1 MLFKAN
7 LVESFILIFN
17 DMNNIQIFENP
28 EFGQV
33 RVVMTESNEPL
44 FCLADVCKVLEIS
57 NPSQVKSRLD
67 SDGLQMLDLQ
77 VLNNPDGVII
87 NELGNTQATFIDE
100 SNLYQVIFQSRKESA
115 VIFRRW
121 VTKEVIPS
129 IRKTGS
135 YSVNLPKTYKE
146 ALIELLAKVEE
157 NEKLQIE
164 NKGLQI
170 ENTELKPKGEFY
182 DAVAG
187 SDTLIDMNQVSKTL
201 NIKGLGRNKL
211 FEFLRSQKILMNDN
225 QPYQQYVDKGYF
237 KLIEVRWTNPKTG
250 DTNITLKT
258 MVFQTGLDFIRKT
271 VKKYYK

>member
-1 MLFKAN
+1 MEL
-7 LVESFILIFN
+7 
-17 DMNNIQIFENP
+17 QIFQNP
-28 EFGQV
+28 DFGQV
-33 RVVMTESNEPL
+33 RVVVNENNEPL
-44 FCLADVCKVLEIS
+44 FCLADVCRVLSID
-57 NPSQVKSRLD
+57 NPRQVKSRLD
-67 SDGLQMLDLQ
+67 VDGICILDLQ
-77 VLNNPDGVII
+77 QIEKGVINNDGVIF
-87 NELGNTQATFIDE
+87 NELGNTKANFINE
-100 SNLYQVIFQSRKESA
+100 ANLYSVIFQSRKEEA
-115 VIFRRW
+115 KKFQKW
-121 VTKEVIPS
+121 VFNEVLPS

-135 YSVNLPKTYKE
+135 YSIQQKLPQTYKE
-146 ALIELLAKVEE
+146 ALIELIAKVEE

-164 NKGLQI
+164 NK
-170 ENTELKPKGEFY
+170 ELKPKGEFY

>member
-1 MLFKAN
+1 MN
-7 LVESFILIFN
+7 LSEIKI
-17 DMNNIQIFENP
+17 EKNP
-28 EFGQV
+28 NYGLV
-33 RVVMTESNEPL
+33 VSSRVI
-44 FCLADVCKVLEIS
+44 A
-57 NPSQVKSRLD
+57 
-67 SDGLQMLDLQ
+67 
-77 VLNNPDGVII
+77 
-87 NELGNTQATFIDE
+87 NELGKRHSDVLE
-100 SNLYQVIFQSRKESA
+100 SLDNILENGD
-115 VIFRRW
+115 FRSLC
-121 VTKEVIPS
+121 IPS
-129 IRKTGS
+129 TYKVDGQQREYKEYLLTKDGFTLYMFNIQGYYDFKMAYINRFNEMEKAL
-135 YSVNLPKTYKE
+135 SVKQLPKTYKE
-146 ALIELLAKVEE
+146 ALIELIAQVEE
-157 NEKLQIE
+157 NEKL
-164 NKGLQI
+164 LI

>member
-1 MLFKAN
+1 
-7 LVESFILIFN
+7 
-17 DMNNIQIFENP
+17 MNEIIKIETTS
-28 EFGQV
+28 EGS
-33 RVVMTESNEPL
+33 VVSAREL
-44 FCLADVCKVLEIS
+44 HQFLEIQTPFHKWMPRMFEYGFIE
-57 NPSQVKSRLD
+57 NVDYQRLD
-67 SDGLQMLDLQ
+67 KNVQMPNGATKDVLGDYAITLDMAKEISMIQ
-77 VLNNPDGVII
+77 RSEKGKIAR
-87 NELGNTQATFIDE
+87 QYFIE
-100 SNLYQVIFQSRKESA
+100 CEKKLREVST
-115 VIFRRW
+115 
-121 VTKEVIPS
+121 TK
-129 IRKTGS
+129 
-135 YSVNLPKTYKE
+135 LPQTYKE
-146 ALIELLAKVEE
+146 ALIELIAQVEE

-164 NKGLQI
+164 NK
-170 ENTELKPKGEFY
+170 ELKPKGEFY

>member
-1 MLFKAN
+1 MKDLT
-7 LVESFILIFN
+7 V
-17 DMNNIQIFENP
+17 FENP

-33 RVVMTESNEPL
+33 RVVVNESNEPL
-44 FCLADVCKVLEIS
+44 FCLNDVCNILSIA
-57 NPSQVKSRLD
+57 NPRNLVDRLD
-67 SDGLQMLDLQ
+67 EKGVHSIDTLTNGGSQK
-77 VLNNPDGVII
+77 LNFI
-87 NELGNTQATFIDE
+87 NEP
-100 SNLYQVIFQSRKESA
+100 NLYRVIFQSRKDEA
-115 VIFRRW
+115 KNFQDW
-121 VTKEVIPS
+121 VFNDILPS

-135 YSVNLPKTYKE
+135 YSIQHKLPQTYKE
-146 ALIELLAKVEE
+146 ALLELIAKVEE
-157 NEKLQIE
+157 NEK
-164 NKGLQI
+164 LQI

>member
-1 MLFKAN
+1 
-7 LVESFILIFN
+7 
-17 DMNNIQIFENP
+17 MNSIQIFENP

-33 RVVMTESNEPL
+33 RIIVDEKSNPY
-44 FCLADVCKVLEIS
+44 FCLVDLCNA
-57 NPSQVKSRLD
+57 
-67 SDGLQMLDLQ
+67 LDLNSSKVVQ
-77 VLNNPDGVII
+77 RLEDDVLSKYPISDNLGRQQDTNFVSEEGFYEVVLN
-87 NELGNTQATFIDE
+87 
-100 SNLYQVIFQSRKESA
+100 SRKEN
-115 VIFRRW
+115 VKPFKKW
-121 VTKEVIPS
+121 VTGEVLPS

-135 YSVNLPKTYKE
+135 YSVQQKLPQTYKE

-157 NEKLQIE
+157 NEK
-164 NKGLQI
+164 LQI

-201 NIKGLGRNKL
+201 NVKGLGRNKL

>member
-1 MLFKAN
+1 MN
-7 LVESFILIFN
+7 LSEIKI
-17 DMNNIQIFENP
+17 EKNP
-28 EFGQV
+28 NYGLV
-33 RVVMTESNEPL
+33 VSSRVI
-44 FCLADVCKVLEIS
+44 A
-57 NPSQVKSRLD
+57 
-67 SDGLQMLDLQ
+67 
-77 VLNNPDGVII
+77 
-87 NELGNTQATFIDE
+87 NELGKRHSDVLE
-100 SNLYQVIFQSRKESA
+100 SLDNILENGD
-115 VIFRRW
+115 FRSLC
-121 VTKEVIPS
+121 IPS
-129 IRKTGS
+129 TYKVDGQQREYKEYLLTKDGFTLYMFNIQGYYDFKMAYINRFNEMEKAL
-135 YSVNLPKTYKE
+135 SVKQLPQTYKE
-146 ALIELLAKVEE
+146 ALIELIAQVEE
-157 NEKLQIE
+157 NEK
-164 NKGLQI
+164 LQI

>member
-1 MLFKAN
+1 MN
-7 LVESFILIFN
+7 LEEIKI
-17 DMNNIQIFENP
+17 EKNP
-28 EFGQV
+28 NYGLV
-33 RVVMTESNEPL
+33 VSSRVI
-44 FCLADVCKVLEIS
+44 A
-57 NPSQVKSRLD
+57 
-67 SDGLQMLDLQ
+67 
-77 VLNNPDGVII
+77 
-87 NELGNTQATFIDE
+87 NELGKRHDNVLRDLDNIVSE
-100 SNLYQVIFQSRKESA
+100 NSNLSSLCISSTYVVEGQQREYKEYLL
-115 VIFRRW
+115 
-121 VTKEVIPS
+121 TKDGFTLYMFNIQGYNDFKMAYINRFNEME
-129 IRKTGS
+129 KAL
-135 YSVNLPKTYKE
+135 SVKQLPKTYKE
-146 ALIELLAKVEE
+146 ALIELIAQVEE
-157 NEKLQIE
+157 NEK
-164 NKGLQI
+164 LQI

>member
-33 RVVMTESNEPL
+33 RVFIEEGKPL
-44 FCLADVCKVLEIS
+44 FVAKDVAVLLGYS
-57 NPSQVKSRLD
+57 NPAEAILTHCKSGDIEKRYVAHEN
-67 SDGLQMLDLQ
+67 GFGGTNLQ
-77 VLNNPDGVII
+77 VI
-87 NELGNTQATFIDE
+87 NE
-100 SNLYQVIFQSRKESA
+100 SNLYRLIMGSKTSNALKFQD
-115 VIFRRW
+115 W
-121 VTKEVIPS
+121 VVEEVLPS

-135 YSVNLPKTYKE
+135 YSVQHKLPQTYKE
-146 ALIELLAKVEE
+146 ALIELIAKVEE
-157 NEKLQIE
+157 NEKL
-164 NKGLQI
+164 LI

-201 NIKGLGRNKL
+201 NVKGLGRNKL